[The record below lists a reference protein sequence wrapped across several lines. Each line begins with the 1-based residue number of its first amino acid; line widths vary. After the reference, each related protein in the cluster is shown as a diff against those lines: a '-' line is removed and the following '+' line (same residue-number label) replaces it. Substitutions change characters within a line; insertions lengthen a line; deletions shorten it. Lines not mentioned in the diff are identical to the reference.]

1 MKRISFLLFFIA
13 QLLTGGAFA
22 QETGVSTTNPA
33 TDGALDTSAQATV
46 ESMPNVGEG
55 ARAVDSIQ
63 FAPSPFPKVS
73 VTMKGDDNESP
84 RPFVGRPMQ
93 YERSYGSNYDEA
105 EQNTGLTRPID
116 FAAEQLKQIEK
127 QQNKET
133 VATSAGKIIEIKKKV
148 EEKTDENVKSEQLKE
163 TKPQQ
168 SNKKAKIAKMD
179 EVPPYMKKR
188 PSSPQVAMDAS
199 KLNIANL
206 TLGMTPDDAIDMA
219 ADSGFEITNV
229 AYGIPSFMVTDF
241 ERACRSSGLYQTRLI
256 HECIRNTARE
266 NEVYYISQLVFA
278 NQERNE
284 KIVVLF
290 SSTLTGNKAF
300 KIDYTGYGD
309 NSLGTSYKDLLKKTH
324 RRDVFWKYVTE
335 KYGQAK
341 TKDSVFW
348 SDSKG
353 TYLRAYLQGNAMDAR
368 IVLENTNQTS
378 EDYTKADTEHKEQ
391 EKQEMENPF
400 SF

>member
-22 QETGVSTTNPA
+22 QETGVSSTNPA

-148 EEKTDENVKSEQLKE
+148 EEKTDE
-163 TKPQQ
+163 
-168 SNKKAKIAKMD
+168 
-179 EVPPYMKKR
+179 
-188 PSSPQVAMDAS
+188 
-199 KLNIANL
+199 
-206 TLGMTPDDAIDMA
+206 
-219 ADSGFEITNV
+219 
-229 AYGIPSFMVTDF
+229 
-241 ERACRSSGLYQTRLI
+241 
-256 HECIRNTARE
+256 
-266 NEVYYISQLVFA
+266 
-278 NQERNE
+278 
-284 KIVVLF
+284 
-290 SSTLTGNKAF
+290 
-300 KIDYTGYGD
+300 
-309 NSLGTSYKDLLKKTH
+309 KKTI
-324 RRDVFWKYVTE
+324 KN
-335 KYGQAK
+335 KN
-341 TKDSVFW
+341 S
-348 SDSKG
+348 
-353 TYLRAYLQGNAMDAR
+353 
-368 IVLENTNQTS
+368 
-378 EDYTKADTEHKEQ
+378 
-391 EKQEMENPF
+391 
-400 SF
+400 